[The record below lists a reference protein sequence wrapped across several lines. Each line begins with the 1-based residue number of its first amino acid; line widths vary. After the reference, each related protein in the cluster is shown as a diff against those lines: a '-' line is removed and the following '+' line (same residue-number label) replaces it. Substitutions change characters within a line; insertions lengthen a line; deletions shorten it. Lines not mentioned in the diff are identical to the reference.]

1 VPGAAGKASAISK
14 INWENEMN
22 RLQKK
27 SKWMRSLKMTV
38 LLGLAALG
46 GTAQLALGQET
57 VQGEFKLS
65 VEAQLG
71 KTVLSAGEYKFSVQP
86 LGIIRSVGS
95 IHVGKTPV
103 LVVVRAMTKGG
114 PVASVMAMAS
124 SPDTV
129 NPKALDIRQEGTAM
143 MIRSMCLEKLG
154 LVLQFNENRTKNA
167 MLARGQELPQGGTL
181 VKGSD

>member
-1 VPGAAGKASAISK
+1 
-14 INWENEMN
+14 MN

-27 SKWMRSLKMTV
+27 SNWMRSLEMTV
-38 LLGLAALG
+38 FLGLAALG

-95 IHVGKTPV
+95 IQVGNSQV
-103 LVVVRAMTKGG
+103 LVVVSGMTNGG
-114 PVASVMAMAS
+114 QVASLVAMAS
-124 SPDTV
+124 RPDTP
-129 NPKALDIRQEGTAM
+129 NPRAQDILEVGTGM
-143 MIRSMCLEKLG
+143 MIHSICLQKLG
-154 LVLQFNENRTKNA
+154 LVLEFNENKTKNA
-167 MLARGQELPQGGTL
+167 MLARGPELPQGGTS